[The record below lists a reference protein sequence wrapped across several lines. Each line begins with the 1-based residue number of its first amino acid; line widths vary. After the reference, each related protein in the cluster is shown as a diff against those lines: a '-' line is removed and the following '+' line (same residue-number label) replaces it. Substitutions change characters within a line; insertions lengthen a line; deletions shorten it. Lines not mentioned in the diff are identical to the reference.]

1 MNSSMF
7 EDLGLARFAGTFP
20 SLCILGFTIATR
32 WERLSA
38 TLKPQTNPATTSAAS
53 SARANAIPHF
63 QPAPAFPRPHDLRT
77 VSLTD
82 SSCSATLRAATLK
95 TIGELCEK
103 PAVARAFPLR
113 VSRSRSASAR
123 WPPLHPSILDSAQAE
138 SNERLFE
145 NLAASGTQPQPL
157 RRSLREANNVV
168 KFVNKDQV
176 SQNQMPAKNL
186 SPRKRD
192 FSLPCPLRVSAVRD
206 FVTPAR
212 ECIIHERH

>member
-1 MNSSMF
+1 
-7 EDLGLARFAGTFP
+7 
-20 SLCILGFTIATR
+20 
-32 WERLSA
+32 
-38 TLKPQTNPATTSAAS
+38 
-53 SARANAIPHF
+53 
-63 QPAPAFPRPHDLRT
+63 
-77 VSLTD
+77 
-82 SSCSATLRAATLK
+82 
-95 TIGELCEK
+95 
-103 PAVARAFPLR
+103 LR